1 MNIDKKLL
9 PRTFSFIF
17 SCTVLSLL
25 AILLIACG
33 PQNKASTTVSDNIP
47 RTAQCIAEQSQCQF
61 DLASGQIQ
69 VLFNV
74 EKIVAEQSFNMVVN
88 YFGDQKLTSIS
99 GYLEGV
105 DMYMGKIPLFIEAQM
120 TENSTNDQISVNVKQ
135 PINNSNHLT
144 PVIKQDIK
152 DGVKQVFQA
161 EVLVGSCSAQQMTW
175 RIWLTFTTSKNDT
188 FTKMLTVMSYRS

>member
-9 PRTFSFIF
+9 PGTFSLIW

-25 AILLIACG
+25 TILLIACG
-33 PQNKASTTVSDNIP
+33 PHDKANTTVSDKIP
-47 RTAQCIAEQSQCQF
+47 RTAQCIAGQSQCQF

-74 EKIVAEQSFNMVVN
+74 EKIVTEQSFNMVVN
-88 YFGDQKLTSIS
+88 YFGDKKLTSIS

-105 DMYMGKIPLFIEAQM
+105 DMFMGKIPLFIEAQM
-120 TENSTNDQISVNVKQ
+120 TANSINDKKSVNVKQ
-135 PINNSNHLT
+135 PVNNSNYLT

-152 DGVKQVFQA
+152 EGVKQVFQA

-175 RIWLTFTTSKNDT
+175 RIWLTFITSKNET